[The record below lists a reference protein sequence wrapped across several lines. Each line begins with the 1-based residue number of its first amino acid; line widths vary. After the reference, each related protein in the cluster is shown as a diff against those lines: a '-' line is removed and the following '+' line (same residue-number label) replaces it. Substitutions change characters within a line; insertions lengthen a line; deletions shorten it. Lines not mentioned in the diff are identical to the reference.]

1 MPLKPVSRAKK
12 PAAKALK
19 LKQAAAK
26 EAIAKAAHGK
36 STTRGKGRKKN
47 PSAPAASAGSSL
59 PTSAQSI
66 VSNDQEDIMP
76 RWQFY
81 VVSTLIFVRILLFY
95 FYFYSAQ
102 LAAAQQELRNRDA
115 ATSSGPNVHRMPLKC
130 PKHLKNLRKVM
141 GLEYTEYR
149 QFIVSFLSY

>member
-1 MPLKPVSRAKK
+1 
-12 PAAKALK
+12 
-19 LKQAAAK
+19 
-26 EAIAKAAHGK
+26 
-36 STTRGKGRKKN
+36 
-47 PSAPAASAGSSL
+47 
-59 PTSAQSI
+59 
-66 VSNDQEDIMP
+66 MP

-102 LAAAQQELRNRDA
+102 LAAAQQELRNRDGNRDA

-130 PKHLKNLRKVM
+130 PKNLKNLREVM